1 MARRHCRSEHA
12 HSHFS
17 ANHWWKMATSNQ
29 LEEILNSDVDESKI
43 LSLVGSLESKLASPT
58 IREPIVTNS
67 TNVLNSN
74 HISGSD
80 ESLVSSLS
88 LAQSVCQPHTNLSS
102 SNPVLSLVSDHSK
115 QATTGLSVKSVNGG
129 NFTSSQTHLGH
140 VNSVVSTLAASS
152 GSNTNISVSSAYA
165 NQSQNVKVV
174 SVQQNI
180 TKSEPAVVSNTVG
193 STNVGT
199 VQYVNTS
206 GGTVVSRNILVGSQ
220 PTSTIYDQ
228 KRITVQT
235 IKSDGKPSVTPHV
248 LPSNVITLQNVSSA
262 NTQPKQLVQTL
273 VKQDINQVQGG
284 KLVQSTGAKHEIKY
298 VTQSGD
304 FSQQQA
310 LHQNKN
316 QIVTSQGI
324 AGNVLKSSTMT
335 LGSGATVI
343 TRTTKPMLSPQ
354 TVTVLRA
361 PITSQT
367 QGVPQPGQQ
376 TIQIVNVSNGSITRA
391 SAPRS
396 LALGQQRTLAPRIV
410 PSGLTIAP
418 NIRPT
423 GGQAVVRNKYF
434 SKH

>member
-1 MARRHCRSEHA
+1 
-12 HSHFS
+12 
-17 ANHWWKMATSNQ
+17 MATSNQ

-58 IREPIVTNS
+58 IREPMVTNS

-74 HISGSD
+74 HISGSG
-80 ESLVSSLS
+80 ESLASSLS

-102 SNPVLSLVSDHSK
+102 GNPVLSLVSDHSK
-115 QATTGLSVKSVNGG
+115 QTTAGLTVKSVNGG

-152 GSNTNISVSSAYA
+152 GSNASISVSSSFAP
-165 NQSQNVKVV
+165 QNVKVV
-174 SVQQNI
+174 GLQQSVA
-180 TKSEPAVVSNTVG
+180 KSEPAVVSNTVG

-199 VQYVNTS
+199 VQYVSTS
-206 GGTVVSRNILVGSQ
+206 GGAVLGRNILVGSQ
-220 PTSTIYDQ
+220 PTSTVYDQ

-235 IKSDGKPSVTPHV
+235 IKSEGKPSVTAHV
-248 LPSNVITLQNVSSA
+248 LPSNVITLQNVSNT
-262 NTQPKQLVQTL
+262 NTQPKQLVQTV

-284 KLVQSTGAKHEIKY
+284 KLVQNAGVKHEVKY
-298 VTQSGD
+298 VSQSSE
-304 FSQQQA
+304 FAQQQA
-310 LHQNKN
+310 LQQNKN
-316 QIVTSQGI
+316 QIVTSQGVV
-324 AGNVLKSSTMT
+324 GNVLKSSAMT

-367 QGVPQPGQQ
+367 QAVPQPGQQ
-376 TIQIVNVSNGSITRA
+376 TIQIVNVSNGSVTRG

-396 LALGQQRTLAPRIV
+396 VALGQQRTLAPRIV
-410 PSGLTIAP
+410 PSSLTIAP

-423 GGQAVVRNKYF
+423 GGQAVVSTLY
-434 SKH
+434 